1 MDTKDIIKK
10 IAKVHE
16 ATTDEISAVIKN
28 SENDGF
34 LFECADKVRRE
45 AYGTDVYIRGLIEFT
60 KIIASTAV
68 SGVTTGI
75 LSDIG
80 FQ

>member
-45 AYGTDVYIRGLIEFT
+45 AYGTDVYIREMCIRDSPCRLT
-60 KIIASTAV
+60 RHNII
-68 SGVTTGI
+68 
-75 LSDIG
+75 
-80 FQ
+80 

>member
-10 IAKVHE
+10 IAKVLV
-16 ATTDEISAVIKN
+16 ASTDEISSVIN
-28 SENDGF
+28 YSENDGV

-60 KIIASTAV
+60 NYCSDYIQKDSASN
-68 SGVTTGI
+68 SS
-75 LSDIG
+75 LK
-80 FQ
+80 

>member
-34 LFECADKVRRE
+34 LFECADKVRSCLLYTSPSPR
-45 AYGTDVYIRGLIEFT
+45 DC
-60 KIIASTAV
+60 S
-68 SGVTTGI
+68 
-75 LSDIG
+75 
-80 FQ
+80 

>member
-1 MDTKDIIKK
+1 M
-10 IAKVHE
+10 
-16 ATTDEISAVIKN
+16 IKN

-45 AYGTDVYIRGLIEFT
+45 AYGTDVYIRGLIELQT
-60 KIIASTAV
+60 IVKIIASTAV

>member
-45 AYGTDVYIRGLIEFT
+45 AYGTDVYI
-60 KIIASTAV
+60 
-68 SGVTTGI
+68 
-75 LSDIG
+75 
-80 FQ
+80 